1 MPAQH
6 DHPTN
11 PWSTSASADQVTPTG
26 LARPSVRVRADVA
39 AASHTGLHR
48 DNNEDHFIVA
58 RLGRSLEVLAT
69 NLPEGRVPSRYEEA
83 GYALAVADGMGGAAA
98 GEVASALALSIGT
111 RLALDE
117 SVWHLRLDRQEARAL
132 VDRVTQYFRE
142 IDRLVSEQA
151 RSKPG
156 LAGMGTT
163 LTVGYSVG
171 PDLFIFH
178 VGDSRAYLLR
188 SGQLRQLT
196 RDQTL
201 AQELVDAGHL
211 PQEMT
216 ASHEL
221 RHVLTQAIGTEFGEI
236 RLAIHQLE
244 LEDGDRFLLCTDG
257 LTDMAS
263 DQVIAGALER
273 ATTAN
278 AACQDLVRIALEGG
292 GHDNVTV
299 VIAFYEVVPSLA
311 G

>member
-1 MPAQH
+1 MPAPHEQ
-6 DHPTN
+6 T
-11 PWSTSASADQVTPTG
+11 TSEWEAPNLAGAVTPTG
-26 LARPSVRVRADVA
+26 LARPKVSVRAQVA

-48 DNNEDHFIVA
+48 ANNEDHFIVA

-117 SVWHLRLDRQEARAL
+117 SVWHLRLDAREARAL
-132 VDRVTQYFRE
+132 VDRVTQYFHE

-151 RSKPG
+151 QSKPG

-188 SGQLRQLT
+188 QGQLRQLT

-201 AQELVDAGHL
+201 AQELADAGHL
-211 PQEMT
+211 PQDMA

-257 LTDMAS
+257 LSDMAS
-263 DQVIAGALER
+263 DRAIASALGQSP
-273 ATTAN
+273 TAE
-278 AACQDLVRIALEGG
+278 AACQELVRIALEGG
-292 GHDNVTV
+292 GRDNITV
-299 VIAFYEVVPSLA
+299 VTAFYEVSSLTA
-311 G
+311 V